1 MIMSSLRLG
10 ERIPWIRWIARL
22 SAGDVRTCSAV
33 GRGCAGRRGVTGGG
47 EVAELEKLP
56 KFPKKSH
63 QNLKAV

>member
-1 MIMSSLRLG
+1 LDSL
-10 ERIPWIRWIARL
+10 
-22 SAGDVRTCSAV
+22 DCSTFGRGCLYLQ

>member
-1 MIMSSLRLG
+1 MYLQRCG
-10 ERIPWIRWIARL
+10 ARL
-22 SAGDVRTCSAV
+22 
-33 GRGCAGRRGVTGGG
+33 RGAARGTGGG

>member
-1 MIMSSLRLG
+1 MIMGSLRLG

-22 SAGDVRTCSAV
+22 SAGDVLYLQRYGA
-33 GRGCAGRRGVTGGG
+33 RLRGRRGVTGGG